1 MNIQSSCVFP
11 QAGEASRSGTAATSN
26 KKSGGNSN
34 VNTNSFEGI
43 LEEAQK
49 KTVSSKKN
57 LPLEEYQLP
66 KWYCEFSPPCLIY
79 DQKIGE
85 KINMEKYNFRQEHK
99 REISE
104 YSGMLLEALDHVYDK
119 YGITKFSDFAKYS
132 ESEVEAEFRKV
143 LSQNEGVE
151 KLMKTLNVSGQF

>member
-1 MNIQSSCVFP
+1 MNIQGSSFFS
-11 QAGEASRSGTAATSN
+11 QAGVAGRSGVAGSSN
-26 KKSGGNSN
+26 KKSGIDSSVN
-34 VNTNSFEGI
+34 VNSFDGV
-43 LEEAQK
+43 LEEVQNK
-49 KTVSSKKN
+49 KASSGKD

-85 KINMEKYNFRQEHK
+85 KINMKKYNFMQKHK

-104 YSGMLLEALDHVYDK
+104 YSGMLHEALSHVYDK

-132 ESEVEAEFRKV
+132 EAEVEAEFRKV

-151 KLMKTLNVSGQF
+151 KLMETLNVSERF